1 MGRMLGAHD
10 PDAVIDRPD
19 LNKCPD
25 CECFFQQLNC
35 PLCGK
40 VCPEE
45 MRAGNRKPVKIKKK
59 RSSGTG
65 RVTFVEWYHS
75 WWFIALL
82 IVIFPLAG
90 IVLLVTSPHK
100 KWAKTTFGVVAA
112 VYLVVSST
120 IGWGAVLDLFGGNE
134 FVDDSLTR
142 EEYIAACET
151 VDAES
156 YYRSAEN
163 YHEKPVCVTLTVV
176 QKIVGYDNTD
186 VYDSDYVTYYL
197 CRALNGAQY
206 EILLRDCQLGDVQN
220 LVAGDVI
227 TVYGAGAGTI
237 SFDDANFVTYSS
249 PGIYA
254 AYIVVH

>member
-75 WWFIALL
+75 WWFIILMMF
-82 IVIFPLAG
+82 IFPIIGICLLA
-90 IVLLVTSPHK
+90 TSPHK
-100 KWAKTTFGVVAA
+100 KWMKITFAAVAIAYTLVSTFGLSVI
-112 VYLVVSST
+112 LN
-120 IGWGAVLDLFGGNE
+120 LFGGSDSP
-134 FVDDSLTR
+134 VDDSLTR
-142 EEYIAACET
+142 EEYVAACET
-151 VDAES
+151 VSPEEF
-156 YYRSAEN
+156 YRSSERYAG
-163 YHEKPVCVTLTVV
+163 KFVTVTLTVE
-176 QKIVGYDNTD
+176 QKITGYTD
-186 VYDSDYVTYYL
+186 DYADYITYYL
-197 CRALNGAQY
+197 CRSTDGAEY
-206 EILLRDCQLGDVQN
+206 EILIRDCQLEDAQN
-220 LVAGDVI
+220 FVAGDTV
-227 TVYGAGAGTI
+227 TVYGEGAGNLT
-237 SFDDANFVTYSS
+237 FDDANYVTYSA

-254 AYIVVH
+254 AYAVRE